1 MIVGVFEAGIFG
13 STVGRFGVSLRYQ
26 SWICGSHANIVFT
39 TLANILNIGVPG
51 SFKFTTKAS
60 FMLAFA
66 GRMKDAG
73 CPDLYIRIAIV
84 IHVVIDR
91 IWFPAGG

>member
-13 STVGRFGVSLRYQ
+13 PTVGRFGVSLRYQ
-26 SWICGSHANIVFT
+26 SWICGSHANIVVT
-39 TLANILNIGVPG
+39 ALANSWKLGIPG
-51 SFKFTTKAS
+51 SFKLTTKAS

-84 IHVVIDR
+84 ILVVINR